1 MSSRLGERP
10 GPSGRHYLRPRAIP
24 ASMMAIVCVVALGV
38 AVSTALSAHP
48 AHPARSDASVP
59 GIGRLVVYGHSIPA
73 GRGASDEQEKGYPT
87 LAAETTGLE
96 LVNWAE
102 GRTVAAAALRAAT
115 ASDSTGP
122 GDAVV
127 IHTGLNDIFRW
138 GHDAVRRGR
147 ETIREIL
154 RRTSAAGRRVLVL
167 DCQPAAWPEKAPGD
181 DVQTAYE
188 EWNSMLLDEAAT
200 WPDVEVLETCQ
211 TWDTQRFTDDSGF
224 HPNDEGHKRLAKRL
238 VDVLTKS

>member
-1 MSSRLGERP
+1 
-10 GPSGRHYLRPRAIP
+10 
-24 ASMMAIVCVVALGV
+24 MMAIVCVVALGV

-73 GRGASDEQEKGYPT
+73 GRGASDEQEKGYPP

>member
-10 GPSGRHYLRPRAIP
+10 APSGRHDLSPGGIFA
-24 ASMMAIVCVVALGV
+24 AIVCVLALGV

-48 AHPARSDASVP
+48 ARSKASVP
-59 GIGRLVVYGHSIPA
+59 GIERLVVYGHSIPA
-73 GRGASDEQEKGYPT
+73 GRGASDEQQKGYAAR
-87 LAAETTGLE
+87 AAETTGLE

-102 GRTVAAAALRAAT
+102 GRTVAKAALRAVT
-115 ASDSTGP
+115 ASDPTGP

-138 GHDAVRRGR
+138 GDDAVARGGR
-147 ETIREIL
+147 ETIRRIL
-154 RRTSAAGRRVLVL
+154 RRTSGAGRRVLVL
-167 DCQPAAWPEKAPGD
+167 DCQPAAWPDKAPGG

-188 EWNSMLLDEAAT
+188 EWNGMLLDEAAT
-200 WPDVEVLETCQ
+200 WPDVEVLKTCA
-211 TWDTQRFTDDSGF
+211 TWDTQRFTDESGF
-224 HPNDEGHKRLAKRL
+224 HPNDAGHKRLAKRL